1 VNVVA
6 DIAACRAT
14 CTTQNDL
21 LLNNPG
27 AANGS
32 AATYVNTSTTTAY
45 CGGYS
50 FKQSGTECQLR
61 FDSDT
66 ISAVSGGTT
75 NALSACFKIN
85 GAKAMGEA

>member
-1 VNVVA
+1 MSVVA
-6 DIAACRAT
+6 DIAACKAA
-14 CTTQNDL
+14 CQTQNDL

-32 AATYVNTSTTTAY
+32 ANTYVNTSTTIAY

-50 FKQSGTECQLR
+50 FKNDGDVCQLR

-66 ISAVSGGTT
+66 ITANLLGT
-75 NALSACFKIN
+75 NHADSACFKID
-85 GAKAMGEA
+85 GAKARGDA